1 MQRANNAAVATTIAL
16 AVLAG
21 VTGSTGAQAQGVT
34 AYEGAR
40 IIVGD
45 GRVIENGTL
54 VVNGARITQAG
65 ANVPVPAGA
74 TRVNLAGKTVMPMI
88 IDTHIHAST
97 TREGLVR
104 DLRQRPYWG
113 ISAVM
118 SMGTDNLDLLDMR
131 NKDTPGM
138 ARFFSAGKGI
148 SRTEPGRPTAQINSE
163 AEGRKAVQDNAKLGI
178 EIIKVWV
185 DDREGK
191 VDKVLPSQYAA
202 IIDEAHKNNIR
213 VTAHIFN
220 EFDGK
225 GLIKAGLDAFAH
237 SVRDK
242 DIDDEMLTLYKSR
255 PIVVNPNL
263 PDRGV
268 KKDISWL
275 KAGLP
280 AAEYAKLEEG
290 NTDRPAAQRANGI
303 QARNLAKINAAGVK
317 IILGT
322 DGNRAWGPHEE
333 AEDMV
338 VAGMTPMQV
347 IVAATKNAAE
357 FLKIADA
364 GTLEA
369 GKSADLLILDAN
381 PLDNITNTRKISQ
394 VILRGSAIDRRQPV
408 P

>member
-1 MQRANNAAVATTIAL
+1 MRTINVAAVAATVAL
-16 AVLAG
+16 G
-21 VTGSTGAQAQGVT
+21 VTAGLEFPAWAQGVT
-34 AYEGAR
+34 AFEGAR

-54 VVNGARITQAG
+54 VVDGARITQVGAG
-65 ANVPVPAGA
+65 ITAPAGA

-88 IDTHIHAST
+88 LDTHIHAST

-113 ISAVM
+113 VSAAM
-118 SMGTDNLDLLDMR
+118 SMGTDNLELLDMR

-148 SRTEPGRPTAQINSE
+148 SRNEGPGRPTAQINSA
-163 AEGRKAVQDNAKLGI
+163 AEGRKAVQDNVKLGVD
-178 EIIKVWV
+178 IIKVWV

-191 VDKVLPSQYAA
+191 VDKVLPDQYAA
-202 IIDEAHKNNIR
+202 IIDEAHKNNVR

-242 DIDDEMLTLYKSR
+242 DIDDEMLALYKSR

-275 KAGLP
+275 KAGLAP
-280 AAEYAKLEEG
+280 AEYAKMEEA
-290 NTDRPAAQRANGI
+290 NTDRPRAAAAYGI
-303 QARNLAKINAAGVK
+303 QARNLNKINANGVK
-317 IILGT
+317 IVLGT
-322 DGNRAWGPHEE
+322 DGNRPWGPHEE

-347 IVAATKNAAE
+347 IMAATKNAAE
-357 FLKIADA
+357 FLKVADA

-369 GKSADLLILDAN
+369 GKSADLLVLDAN
-381 PLDNITNTRKISQ
+381 PLDNITNTRKISA
-394 VILRGSAIDRRQPV
+394 VYLRGVAVNRAQPV

>member
-1 MQRANNAAVATTIAL
+1 MRRLNVVTVAATVAL
-16 AVLAG
+16 G
-21 VTGSTGAQAQGVT
+21 VTAGSALPAGAQGVT

-40 IIVGD
+40 VIVGD
-45 GRVIENGTL
+45 GRVLDNTTV
-54 VVNGARITQAG
+54 VVNGATIAQVGG
-65 ANVPVPAGA
+65 AAPAGA
-74 TRVNLAGKTVMPMI
+74 TRVNLAGKTIKPMI
-88 IDTHIHAST
+88 LDTHIHLST
-97 TREGLVR
+97 TREGAVR

-113 ISAVM
+113 VSAVM
-118 SMGTDNLDLLDMR
+118 SMGTDNLDLLDLR

-148 SRTEPGRPTAQINSE
+148 SRTEPGRPTAQINSIEE
-163 AEGRKAVQDNAKLGI
+163 ARKAVRDNAALKVD
-178 EIIKVWV
+178 IIKVWV

-191 VDKVLPSQYAA
+191 VDKVLPTHYAA

-225 GLIKAGLDAFAH
+225 GLIRAGLDAFAH

-255 PIVVNPNL
+255 PALVVNPNL

-280 AAEYAKLEEG
+280 ADEYAKMEEA
-290 NTDRPAAQRANGI
+290 NSDRPRVAQFHGI

-317 IILGT
+317 IVLGT

-338 VAGMTPMQV
+338 LAGMTPMQV
-347 IVAATKNAAE
+347 IVAATKSAAE
-357 FLKIADA
+357 FLKVTDA
-364 GTLEA
+364 GTLEV
-369 GKSADLLILDAN
+369 GKSADFMVLDAN
-381 PLDNITNTRKISQ
+381 PLDNITNTRKIAS
-394 VILRGSAIDRRQPV
+394 VYLRGAAVDRSSYK
-408 P
+408 